1 MPSLVLGTI
10 NMARM
15 YSGKHGKSGSK
26 KPVRKHKLVWIRYQD
41 HEIEQLILKLAKQ
54 NKSSS
59 EIGMILRDTYGI
71 PDVKDLLKKKLN
83 KVLEENNVLPSL
95 PEDLSSLIKREI
107 QIIKHFERNKKD
119 MHAKRGLLLTES
131 KIHRLSKYYKK
142 IGKLSK
148 DWKYTREQAEILV
161 S

>member
-1 MPSLVLGTI
+1 MG
-10 NMARM
+10 RM

-26 KPVRKHKLVWIRYQD
+26 KPLRKHKLTWIRYSNK
-41 HEIEQLILKLAKQ
+41 EIEQLITKIAKQ
-54 NKSSS
+54 GKSSS

-71 PDVKDLLKKKLN
+71 PNVRELLKKKLKKILEKN
-83 KVLEENNVLPSL
+83 KSLPKI
-95 PEDLSSLIKREI
+95 PEDLSSLIKNEI
-107 QIIKHFERNKKD
+107 IITKHLEKNKKD

-142 IGKLSK
+142 TGMLPENWTYDRK
-148 DWKYTREQAEILV
+148 QAELLI